1 MNKTY
6 YWGEPDISVHFCE
19 KKYEV
24 LDWIAEYNNSTSAI
38 IYLLVALF
46 YYNTK
51 IRELSYYI
59 FFMGIS
65 TMIMHGTLRYYG
77 QILDELSIIFIFHQ
91 NIKRLY
97 KKNLNFV
104 LYFNIFIYLIFNNY
118 YFIFLSIF
126 FTYKT
131 FILKKICAKN
141 NFKKNEK
148 IFIYIYYFYFTLAGI
163 CWFIDQKL
171 CGYFPN
177 IQFHA
182 LWHCFSGIG
191 IFFAFYT
198 FII

>member
-24 LDWIAEYNNSTSAI
+24 LDWVAEYNNSTSAI

-104 LYFNIFIYLIFNNY
+104 LYFNIFIYLLFNNY

-131 FILKKICAKN
+131 FILKKLCAK
-141 NFKKNEK
+141 K
-148 IFIYIYYFYFTLAGI
+148 II
-163 CWFIDQKL
+163 
-171 CGYFPN
+171 
-177 IQFHA
+177 
-182 LWHCFSGIG
+182 
-191 IFFAFYT
+191 
-198 FII
+198 

>member
-24 LDWIAEYNNSTSAI
+24 LDWVAEYNNSTSAI

-91 NIKRLY
+91 NIIRLY
-97 KKNLNFV
+97 KKKLNFV
-104 LYFNIFIYLIFNNY
+104 LYFNIFIYLLFNNY

-131 FILKKICAKN
+131 FILKKICTKN
-141 NFKKNEK
+141 NFKENEK